1 MGFVAVRLNNTAP
14 YNPTFS
20 LALFLNVK
28 EYLVTVAQTDLQA
41 AHEVLSRVWGY
52 DEFRPLQEDAVSDV
66 IAGQDSLVVLP
77 TGGGK
82 SLCYQ
87 VPALVREGMAVV
99 VSTLIS
105 LMKDQ
110 VDALCANGVAAAPLN
125 STQSED
131 QKRITAARIRCGEIR
146 MLYLAPERLLSP
158 KTLDFLTTIPISFFA
173 IDEAHCVSNWGHDFR
188 PEYRGLR
195 VLKARFPSSSVHAFT
210 ATASERV
217 REDIVE
223 QLSLDSPSVLIG
235 GFDRPNLTY
244 RMLQSNGKFGQI
256 CDVIRQ
262 HRGESGIVYCIT
274 RKEVERTA
282 TALSAEGISS
292 LPYHAGLDDERR
304 QANQEAF
311 IQEKVDVIVATVAFG
326 MGIDKSNVRYV
337 IHAGMPKSI
346 EHYQQE
352 SGRAGRDGLAADC
365 VLIYSAADVM
375 TWKRILENGDQSNFN
390 DSMKSINAM
399 FDLCAGVRC
408 RHAAIVSY
416 FGQEFDV
423 DNCGACDVCLG
434 ELDTVDDPV
443 TLAQKIL
450 SCVVRLKERFG
461 VGYTVK
467 VLTGSQEQK
476 IVNAGHDQLSTHN
489 LLGDESSA
497 TVKMWVEQLISQDFL
512 RRVGEYSTL
521 SITPAGRDLLKRI
534 GTVSLTRPMVKKS
547 SSSSKATRPEDSWE
561 GVDRGLF
568 DHLRNLRSQLASERQ
583 VPAYVIFGDAVLREL
598 GRQRPSQ
605 LSKLAGIRGIGERK
619 LEEFGELFLEAID
632 QYADKNSI
640 DRDVA
645 GLSRTNRATTTPTK
659 PRSVTGSLSQREAY
673 ALFREGKTVAEV
685 ATITGRKESTT
696 CGYLTRFIADEK
708 ITDPSTWV
716 SAERIAAIQNS
727 MDVSTDGKLKPIYTA
742 LNENKPPNELI
753 TYDEIRVVVACAQN
767 IGS

>member
-1 MGFVAVRLNNTAP
+1 M
-14 YNPTFS
+14 
-20 LALFLNVK
+20 
-28 EYLVTVAQTDLQA
+28 TVAQTDLQA
-41 AHEVLSRVWGY
+41 AHEVLGRVWGY

-66 IAGQDSLVVLP
+66 IAGRDSLVVLP

-87 VPALVREGMAVV
+87 VPALVREGMAVI
-99 VSTLIS
+99 VSPLIS

-110 VDALCANGVAAAPLN
+110 VDALCANGVAAALVN
-125 STQSED
+125 STQSDE
-131 QKRITAARIRCGEIR
+131 QKRTTAARIRSGEIR

-158 KTLDFLTTIPISFFA
+158 RTLNFLTTIPISFFA

-195 VLKARFPSSSVHAFT
+195 ILKERFPSASVHAFT

-217 REDIVE
+217 RDDIVE
-223 QLSLDSPSVLIG
+223 QLSLDAPSVLIG

-244 RMLQSNGKFGQI
+244 RMLQSDGKFGQI
-256 CDVIRQ
+256 CDAIRQ

-282 TALSAEGISS
+282 AALSAEGISS
-292 LPYHAGLDDERR
+292 LPYHAGLDDEKR

-375 TWKRILENGDQSNFN
+375 TWKRILENGDQSNFK

-434 ELDTVDDPV
+434 ELDTVEDPV

-461 VGYTVK
+461 AGYTVK
-467 VLTGSQEQK
+467 VLTGSKEQK

-489 LLGDESSA
+489 LLGNEPPA
-497 TVKMWVEQLISQDFL
+497 AVKMWVEQLISQDFL

-521 SITPAGRDLLKRI
+521 SITPAGRDMLKRV
-534 GTVSLTRPMVKKS
+534 GTVSLTRPVIKKS
-547 SSSSKATRPEDSWE
+547 SSSSKGTRPEDSWE

-568 DHLRNLRSQLASERQ
+568 DHLRNLRSQLAGERK

-598 GRQRPSQ
+598 ARQRPSQ
-605 LSKLAGIRGIGERK
+605 LSKLAGIRGIGESK
-619 LEEFGELFLEAID
+619 LEEFGQLFLEAID
-632 QYADKNSI
+632 QYASNNPI
-640 DRDVA
+640 DRDAA
-645 GLSRTNRATTTPTK
+645 GLSRTTPTVATSNK
-659 PRSVTGSLSQREAY
+659 PKSAQGSLTQSEAS

-685 ATITGRKESTT
+685 ATVMGRKESTT
-696 CGYLTRFIADEK
+696 NGYLAKFIADEK
-708 ITDPSTWV
+708 ITDASPWV
-716 SAERIAAIQNS
+716 PPEKIARIQNS
-727 MDVSTDGKLKPIYTA
+727 IDASDDGKLKPIYTA
-742 LNENKPPNELI
+742 LNDGKPPNELI
-753 TYDEIRVVVACAQN
+753 TYDEIRIVVSCVQN
-767 IGS
+767 IAP